1 MRPPSTAERG
11 LQAALIGSLSLVAL
25 ACLIPFVLTFTAS
38 FTDENVLIAN
48 GISFVPELLSTNSYK
63 LLFSDM
69 GRVVSGYKITFA
81 VTILGTA
88 LSLLVNAL
96 LAYPLAKKTLKYRNV
111 LAFYCFFTM
120 LFSGGI
126 VPWYIITTQYL
137 GLRNHLLALIIP
149 YAANAWYMFL
159 LRNYF
164 KSLPDEIGESA
175 QIDGAGELRIF
186 FQIIMPLSVP
196 ALASVT
202 LFISLQYWNDWWLGI
217 MLNEEKSLMPL
228 QLLLREIVSNAMFA
242 QGENATKIIGSERL
256 PTEGIKY
263 AATIITIGPII
274 FLYPFL
280 QKYFVK
286 GLMVGAVKG

>member
-1 MRPPSTAERG
+1 MRTQSAARSG
-11 LQAALIGSLSLVAL
+11 MQVLLIAALVLIAL
-25 ACLIPFVLTFTAS
+25 ACVVPFVLVLIAS
-38 FTDENVLIAN
+38 FTDESELITE
-48 GISFVPELLSTNSYK
+48 GIGFFPELINLNAYK
-63 LLFSDM
+63 LLFSDA
-69 GRVVSGYKITFA
+69 GKVVNGYKITIL
-81 VTILGTA
+81 VTVFGTA
-88 LSLLVNAL
+88 LSLLVNAM
-96 LAYPLAKKTLKYRNV
+96 LAYPLSKKSLKYRHI

-126 VPWYIITTQYL
+126 VPWYIITTKYL
-137 GLRNHLLALIIP
+137 GLHNNLLALIVP
-149 YAANAWYMFL
+149 YTANAWYMFL
-159 LRNYF
+159 IRNYF

-175 QIDGAGELRIF
+175 SIDGAGEWRIF
-186 FQIIMPLSVP
+186 FRIILPLSIP

-202 LFISLQYWNDWWLGI
+202 LFISLYYWNDWWLGI

-228 QLLLREIVSNAMFA
+228 QLLLREIVSNAQFA
-242 QGENATKIIGSERL
+242 QGENATRLIGNETL

>member
-1 MRPPSTAERG
+1 MQVLLVGALG
-11 LQAALIGSLSLVAL
+11 LFAL
-25 ACLIPFVLTFTAS
+25 ACIVPFVLVLIAS
-38 FTDENVLIAN
+38 FTDESKLITE
-48 GISFVPELLSTNSYK
+48 GIGFFPDLLNLSAYK
-63 LLFSDM
+63 LLLSDSAK
-69 GRVVSGYKITFA
+69 VLNGYKITFL
-81 VTILGTA
+81 VTVLGTA
-88 LSLLVNAL
+88 LSLLVNAM
-96 LAYPLAKKTLKYRNV
+96 LAYPLAKKTLKYRNA

-126 VPWYIITTQYL
+126 VPWYIVTTKYL
-137 GLRNHLLALIIP
+137 GLHDNLLSLIVP

-175 QIDGAGELRIF
+175 SIDGAGEWRIF
-186 FQIIMPLSVP
+186 FRIILPLSIP

-202 LFISLQYWNDWWLGI
+202 LFISLYYWNDWWLGI
-217 MLNEEKSLMPL
+217 MLTEDKSLMPL
-228 QLLLREIVSNAMFA
+228 QLLLREIVSNAQFA
-242 QGENATKIIGSERL
+242 QGENATRIIGTATL
-256 PTEGIKY
+256 PAEGIKY
-263 AATIITIGPII
+263 AATIMTIGPIV

>member
-1 MRPPSTAERG
+1 MRPPTTAERG

-25 ACLIPFVLTFTAS
+25 ACLVPFVLTFTAS

-96 LAYPLAKKTLKYRNV
+96 LAYPLAKRTLKYRNV

-137 GLRNHLLALIIP
+137 GLRNSLLALIIP

-164 KSLPDEIGESA
+164 KSLPEEIGESA

-228 QLLLREIVSNAMFA
+228 QLLLREIVSNAIFA